1 MRAFAIVLI
10 VLLTFLTVAP
20 LAAGEPDPPDLMH
33 ASTWGDTGDVSA
45 YLVSE
50 KLDGVRGHWSGE
62 RLLTR
67 GGHAVNPPEWFTADW
82 PSTPM
87 DGELWLGRG
96 RFAEVSGIVRT
107 REPVDAEWREV
118 RFMVFDL
125 PAHKGPFEARARRIR
140 ALLDTVGVPW
150 LRPVRQV
157 PVADSDEL
165 DDRLERIVDAGGEGL
180 MLHRRDA
187 HYRAGR
193 SDALLKYKVSADAEA
208 RVVAHTPGKGRFRGM
223 LGALV
228 VERPDGLR
236 FRLGTG
242 FSDAQR
248 ADPPPIGSRVTYRYN
263 GFTANGVPRF
273 ARFLRIRPR
282 MSDEPAQ

>member
-1 MRAFAIVLI
+1 MRTFAII
-10 VLLTFLTVAP
+10 LLSFLALP
-20 LAAGEPDPPDLMH
+20 SLAAGEPDPPDLMH
-33 ASTWGDTGDVSA
+33 ASTWGETEDVSA

-50 KLDGVRGHWSGE
+50 KLDGVRGHWTGE

-67 GGHAVNPPEWFTADW
+67 GGHGVHPPEWFTVDW
-82 PSTPM
+82 PSIPM

-96 RFAEVSGIVRT
+96 RFSEVSGIVRT
-107 REPVDAEWREV
+107 REPVDAEWRDV

-125 PAHKGPFEARARRIR
+125 PAHTGPFQARARRIR
-140 ALLDTVGVPW
+140 RLLDDAGVRW
-150 LRPVRQV
+150 LRPVRQF

-165 DDRLERIVDAGGEGL
+165 DELLQRIVDAGGEGL

-187 HYRAGR
+187 YYRAGR
-193 SDALLKYKVSADAEA
+193 SDALLKYKTSADAEA
-208 RVVAHTPGKGRFRGM
+208 RVVAHTPGKGRNRGM

-242 FSDAQR
+242 FSDAER

-282 MSDEPAQ
+282 MSDERSR